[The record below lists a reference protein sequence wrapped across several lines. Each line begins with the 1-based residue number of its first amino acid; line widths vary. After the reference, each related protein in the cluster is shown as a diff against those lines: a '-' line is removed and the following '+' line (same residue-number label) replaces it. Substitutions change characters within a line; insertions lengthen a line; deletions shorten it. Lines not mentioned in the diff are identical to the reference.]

1 MFWLAQ
7 GKENIMNLNGNY
19 CLTTTSKR
27 PTHNKRMVMYVCVC
41 VCVCD
46 LKWELFVRFV
56 VVVCPFVLFLI
67 APLISSNS
75 SYISVPSFESIT
87 LLLGKEYKLMSYV
100 RRISS
105 SIMKRTIKGS
115 DDQQFHR

>member
-1 MFWLAQ
+1 MEQEL
-7 GKENIMNLNGNY
+7 
-19 CLTTTSKR
+19 LTLPEHMSSPPVFSGDCVTRSL
-27 PTHNKRMVMYVCVC
+27 VLYVY
-41 VCVCD
+41 
-46 LKWELFVRFV
+46 LST
-56 VVVCPFVLFLI
+56 VVCPFVLFLI